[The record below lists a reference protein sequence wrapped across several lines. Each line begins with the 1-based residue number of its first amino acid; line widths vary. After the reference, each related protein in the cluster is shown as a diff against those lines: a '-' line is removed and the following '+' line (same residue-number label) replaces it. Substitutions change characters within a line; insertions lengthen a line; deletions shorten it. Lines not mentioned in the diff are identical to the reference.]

1 MSGYVIDASVAI
13 KWVIDE
19 PGSEQALKLRRH
31 AVAAPDLLISECANI
46 VWKKVRL
53 GELTGPEATMAI
65 RLLVRADIELV
76 PARQLASRAV
86 EWAILLDHSAYDCMY
101 PDFGR
106 GDDASVRHC
115 RRSAAPQARGRADG
129 GPFCRG
135 SRTRGI
141 RRLGPLEERVRR
153 AAVALFAIDI
163 RLHPDDLRL

>member
-101 PDFGR
+101 PTLAEATTRPFVTA
-106 GDDASVRHC
+106 DARLLRKLAAERTAALSV
-115 RRSAAPQARGRADG
+115 
-129 GPFCRG
+129 
-135 SRTRGI
+135 
-141 RRLGPLEERVRR
+141 
-153 AAVALFAIDI
+153 AAVALAEFGA
-163 RLHPDDLRL
+163 

>member
-1 MSGYVIDASVAI
+1 VSGYVIDASVAI

-19 PGSEQALKLRRH
+19 RGSEQALKLRRH

-101 PDFGR
+101 LTLAEATTRPFVTA
-106 GDDASVRHC
+106 DARLLRKLAAERTAARSV
-115 RRSAAPQARGRADG
+115 
-129 GPFCRG
+129 
-135 SRTRGI
+135 
-141 RRLGPLEERVRR
+141 
-153 AAVALFAIDI
+153 AAVALAEFGA
-163 RLHPDDLRL
+163 

>member
-1 MSGYVIDASVAI
+1 VSGYVIDASVAI

-101 PDFGR
+101 LTLAEATTRPFVTA
-106 GDDASVRHC
+106 DARLLRKLAAERTAARSV
-115 RRSAAPQARGRADG
+115 
-129 GPFCRG
+129 
-135 SRTRGI
+135 
-141 RRLGPLEERVRR
+141 
-153 AAVALFAIDI
+153 AAVALAEFGA
-163 RLHPDDLRL
+163 

>member
-101 PDFGR
+101 LTLAEATTRPFVTA
-106 GDDASVRHC
+106 DARLLRKLAAERTAARSV
-115 RRSAAPQARGRADG
+115 
-129 GPFCRG
+129 
-135 SRTRGI
+135 
-141 RRLGPLEERVRR
+141 
-153 AAVALFAIDI
+153 AAVALAEFGA
-163 RLHPDDLRL
+163 

>member
-1 MSGYVIDASVAI
+1 VSGYVIDASVAI

-46 VWKKVRL
+46 VRKKVRL

-101 PDFGR
+101 LTLAEATTRPFVTA
-106 GDDASVRHC
+106 DARLLRKLAAERTAARSV
-115 RRSAAPQARGRADG
+115 
-129 GPFCRG
+129 
-135 SRTRGI
+135 
-141 RRLGPLEERVRR
+141 
-153 AAVALFAIDI
+153 AAVALAEFGA
-163 RLHPDDLRL
+163 

>member
-101 PDFGR
+101 LALAEATTRPFVTA
-106 GDDASVRHC
+106 DARLLRKLAAERTAALSV
-115 RRSAAPQARGRADG
+115 
-129 GPFCRG
+129 
-135 SRTRGI
+135 
-141 RRLGPLEERVRR
+141 
-153 AAVALFAIDI
+153 AAVALAEFGA
-163 RLHPDDLRL
+163 

>member
-101 PDFGR
+101 LTLAEATTRPFVTA
-106 GDDASVRHC
+106 DARLLRKLAAERTAALSV
-115 RRSAAPQARGRADG
+115 
-129 GPFCRG
+129 
-135 SRTRGI
+135 
-141 RRLGPLEERVRR
+141 
-153 AAVALFAIDI
+153 AAVALAEFGA
-163 RLHPDDLRL
+163 